1 MKNVIIILFAVI
13 FATSTYAQ
21 CDADSYLCA
30 SGNIGIASN
39 FVSSSNIPYV
49 FEHKSI
55 SLSTGCEFVLFFTET
70 TAVRLRGDIGYNFNT
85 SSLPSVILNVG
96 AGLLV
101 STREGKP
108 YGFFEIRPR
117 CNATR
122 IDVNYTTAS
131 HFLTFCSFILGLG
144 YNIPISNNL
153 WVSSELGFVQNLT
166 LYSSSDDYTRDESG
180 VFLTIGVKYLIK
192 NY

>member
-1 MKNVIIILFAVI
+1 MKNIIIILFAVI

-49 FEHKSI
+49 FGHKSV
-55 SLSTGCEFVLFFTET
+55 SLSTGVEFVSFFTET

-85 SSLPSVILNVG
+85 SGLPSVLLNVG

-101 STREGKP
+101 STRDGKP

-117 CNATR
+117 CNANR
-122 IDVNYTTAS
+122 MDVNYTTES

-166 LYSSSDDYTRDESG
+166 VYSSLDNYIRDESG
-180 VFLTIGVKYLIK
+180 LFLTIGVKYLIK

>member
-1 MKNVIIILFAVI
+1 MKNIIIILFAVI

-49 FEHKSI
+49 FGHKSV
-55 SLSTGCEFVLFFTET
+55 SLSTGVEFVSFFTET

-85 SSLPSVILNVG
+85 SGLPSVLLNVG

-101 STREGKP
+101 STRDGKP

-117 CNATR
+117 CNANR
-122 IDVNYTTAS
+122 MDVNYTTES

-166 LYSSSDDYTRDESG
+166 VYSSLDNYIRDENG
-180 VFLTIGVKYLIK
+180 LFLTIGVKYLIK

>member
-1 MKNVIIILFAVI
+1 MKNIIIILFAVI

-30 SGNIGIASN
+30 SRNIGIASN

-49 FEHKSI
+49 FGHKSV
-55 SLSTGCEFVLFFTET
+55 SLSTGVEFVSFFTET

-85 SSLPSVILNVG
+85 SGLPSVLLNVG

-101 STREGKP
+101 STRDGKP

-117 CNATR
+117 CNANR
-122 IDVNYTTAS
+122 MDVNYTTES

-166 LYSSSDDYTRDESG
+166 VYSSLDNYIRDESG
-180 VFLTIGVKYLIK
+180 LFLTIGVKYLIK